1 MKHKCGA
8 KLENKADLVKKR
20 MKVEDKHSVPSHNG
34 MSSVKI
40 ITKVVNGRTAYSQN
54 VVDSK
59 KIMAEEDK
67 HPAHFHDEDSVK
79 TITKQENSCNVQCR
93 F

>member
-1 MKHKCGA
+1 
-8 KLENKADLVKKR
+8 
-20 MKVEDKHSVPSHNG
+20 MKVEDKHSVHSHNG

-40 ITKVVNGRTAYSQN
+40 ITKVVNGRTAHSQN

-67 HPAHFHDEDSVK
+67 HPAHTHNDVDSVK
-79 TITKQENSCNVQCR
+79 TIMKQENSCNVQCR